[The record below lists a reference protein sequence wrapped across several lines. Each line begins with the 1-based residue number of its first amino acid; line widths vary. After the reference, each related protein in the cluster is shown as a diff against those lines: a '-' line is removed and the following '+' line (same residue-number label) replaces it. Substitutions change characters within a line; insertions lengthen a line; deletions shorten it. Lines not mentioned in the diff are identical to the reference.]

1 MNFSRPLAVSS
12 GDVSDKVIIQ
22 LPVMFENPQTHE
34 VVITWFKLK
43 GNLPLLF
50 GSEAEQHKLERI
62 SD

>member
-1 MNFSRPLAVSS
+1 
-12 GDVSDKVIIQ
+12 
-22 LPVMFENPQTHE
+22 MFENPQTHE